1 MDRLPTCDACEP
13 EWCVLADGNLPRAAK
28 IVYWKL
34 RLGQDSTVMCK
45 QSPRWGILYM
55 VPGTES
61 TWVESKFNFEEKKLE
76 HFLFLLSRCGVLM
89 FQTYVASNL
98 TSLPVNCISFNV
110 ATRQSRQGFESWAAR
125 ARSKTDSPT
134 NCIESGTRLLFA
146 PTHICPKPRL
156 GRFKIQVAQDY
167 IQSRSKNGRSGL
179 EK

>member
-1 MDRLPTCDACEP
+1 MLFR
-13 EWCVLADGNLPRAAK
+13 
-28 IVYWKL
+28 
-34 RLGQDSTVMCK
+34 S

-55 VPGTES
+55 APGTES

-146 PTHICPKPRL
+146 PTRICPNPTWVDSK
-156 GRFKIQVAQDY
+156 FKWRKIIYSLDQKMDDPVL
-167 IQSRSKNGRSGL
+167 KNKKHHSINRN
-179 EK
+179 